1 MACSAKLKMSSVKI
15 HLTPHR
21 KRGGSKKIKRQKKTK
36 KQWELQRSQLPDQS
50 AMVLPACSVRT
61 VLCTEDDSVLAWWAF
76 FVGNIPLEKD
86 SVFLFLFLYLLIA
99 KLMYCHI
106 RLMGLVAYQSP
117 PSVCEHFNSNMENCM
132 SKYQRVMPEVVAF
145 FAEGGY
151 SFWAHICQKHF
162 LAVIRSHSTT
172 IYSTS
177 SSPKAFIPPIP
188 LPLFSFST
196 PALLPT
202 NTNAR
207 LYLYG
212 LKALQLRVWLI
223 DYLC

>member
-1 MACSAKLKMSSVKI
+1 
-15 HLTPHR
+15 
-21 KRGGSKKIKRQKKTK
+21 
-36 KQWELQRSQLPDQS
+36 
-50 AMVLPACSVRT
+50 MVLPACSVRT

-145 FAEGGY
+145 FAEFLLGSY
-151 SFWAHICQKHF
+151 LPKTLPSSDKITFNHYLQHIK
-162 LAVIRSHSTT
+162 LA
-172 IYSTS
+172 
-177 SSPKAFIPPIP
+177 
-188 LPLFSFST
+188 
-196 PALLPT
+196 
-202 NTNAR
+202 
-207 LYLYG
+207 
-212 LKALQLRVWLI
+212 
-223 DYLC
+223 

>member
-1 MACSAKLKMSSVKI
+1 
-15 HLTPHR
+15 
-21 KRGGSKKIKRQKKTK
+21 
-36 KQWELQRSQLPDQS
+36 
-50 AMVLPACSVRT
+50 MVLPVCSVRM
-61 VLCTEDDSVLAWWAF
+61 VLCTEDGSVWAWWAF
-76 FVGNIPLEKD
+76 FVGNTPLEKD

-99 KLMYCHI
+99 KLMYCHT
-106 RLMGLVAYQSP
+106 RLMGSGAYQRPWSA
-117 PSVCEHFNSNMENCM
+117 CEHFNSKMENCM
-132 SKYQRVMPEVVAF
+132 PKYQRLMPSVVAF
-145 FAEGGY
+145 FTEGGY
-151 SFWAHICQKHF
+151 SFWAHICQIHF

-177 SSPKAFIPPIP
+177 RLPKAFIPTIP
-188 LPLFSFST
+188 LPLFFFSM

-212 LKALQLRVWLI
+212 LKASQLRVWLI